1 MGLQKEKEHLTGQ
14 GWFGL
19 FALGFFCFGLGFAGF
34 LFVSVWVW
42 GVFCLFRFFLVWVFL
57 FF

>member
-19 FALGFFCFGLGFAGF
+19 FASGFFCFGLGFAGF
-34 LFVSVWVW
+34 LFVSVWV
-42 GVFCLFRFFLVWVFL
+42 
-57 FF
+57 